1 MNAERQLIGSLL
13 IDNARYDDVC
23 WIKAYMFNTP
33 ELEEIYRL
41 FEQGKAVNPITVAQ
55 EIHYIDTEALLQD
68 LVKEHDGTISD
79 SICAE
84 QVYNEYRAR
93 EIDKALTHCQV
104 NAMNVDRVSKDLRE
118 ILDNLQNIDTTSD
131 VKTLAELS
139 EEYKDNYFNPK
150 NEKHI
155 KLGFE
160 KLDKAIGGFDGG
172 DVTLIAARP
181 AVGKSAFALQ
191 IIRKFGR
198 DGIKTGYFNL
208 EMANKQIY
216 ERAVSSSSGIDLSRI
231 RLGTNFLNNEKSL
244 FSEGNDILAAEN
256 NVYAI
261 SGILTLTKIR
271 QLVKKYRF
279 QVIVIDYLQ
288 LIKTE
293 GNRNGNRTYEV
304 GDLSRGLKE
313 IASDFNIPVI
323 ALSQLNRASEL
334 TKDKEPTMAELRE
347 SGALEQ
353 DASTILMMWNK
364 SEGGKE
370 KMIKVEKSRN
380 GVTDRMTLYFD
391 GKHMNFSSKDFS
403 EDFKTPD
410 DMEDIP
416 FDV

>member
-13 IDNARYDDVC
+13 IDNARYDDIC

-93 EIDKALTHCQV
+93 EIDKAFTHCQV

-131 VKTLAELS
+131 IKTLAELS
-139 EEYKDNYFNPK
+139 SEYKDNYFNPK

-198 DGIKTGYFNL
+198 DGIRTGYFNL
-208 EMANKQIY
+208 EMASKQIY

-231 RLGTNFLNNEKSL
+231 RLGTNFLNNEKAL
-244 FSEGNDILAAEN
+244 FDEGNDKLAAEN

-304 GDLSRGLKE
+304 GDISRGLKE

-323 ALSQLNRASEL
+323 ALSQLNRASEI

-364 SEGGKE
+364 GEGGKE

-391 GKHMNFSSKDFS
+391 GKHMSFSSIDFS